1 MTSTG
6 KVLRVTSPLWRDC
19 LKVFLKN
26 LLEKIPVFSQ
36 PFPEFFLY
44 IQTIFYFS
52 LSWWSHT
59 ASVMLLS
66 LTEHECFM
74 RFSCQ
79 HLIILAYYIITLY
92 HPFSPV
98 KKKKALLAGSLAQ
111 TPFLIGCL
119 WTVDCQLGIPMK
131 PRDAHQI
138 WNIFLAFITF
148 TWIIL
153 WPLVL
158 WMEGLKSDWK
168 LISYISELPSALNS
182 WEHNTQH
189 QETRT
194 QPNVAQT
201 IGKRLLTC
209 LL

>member
-44 IQTIFYFS
+44 IQTCFYFS

-98 KKKKALLAGSLAQ
+98 KKKKSSLGWLPCTNTIPDRVSLDCRLSAWHLDEA
-111 TPFLIGCL
+111 TRRSSDLEHFLGL
-119 WTVDCQLGIPMK
+119 HHFYLNNSVTFSVVNGGTEKWLKVD
-131 PRDAHQI
+131 
-138 WNIFLAFITF
+138 
-148 TWIIL
+148 
-153 WPLVL
+153 
-158 WMEGLKSDWK
+158 
-168 LISYISELPSALNS
+168 LI
-182 WEHNTQH
+182 H
-189 QETRT
+189 
-194 QPNVAQT
+194 
-201 IGKRLLTC
+201 
-209 LL
+209 